1 MRRILMN
8 LLLGVTLLPVPAL
21 VGCDRTVS
29 DTKSVDQK
37 ANGTTVTKEDKV
49 TQDPNTGT
57 VTKTSEKSVDK

>member
-1 MRRILMN
+1 MRRVLMN
-8 LLLGVTLLPVPAL
+8 LFLGVTLLPVPAM
-21 VGCDRTVS
+21 VGCDKTIS